1 MLKSI
6 TIDNYVLIEHL
17 EIDFH
22 KGFSVL
28 TGETGAGK
36 SIILGAINLL
46 SGQRADAKS
55 IRQGADRCIIEG
67 HFDISNYHLEDF
79 FTDNG
84 LDIDSSDTIL
94 RRDLSSNG
102 KSRAFIN
109 DIPVTLTQLKELSN
123 RLIDIHSQHQNLALG
138 SQLFQTGFVDTIANN
153 NNELNSYSK
162 CFEEYIK
169 LQKELS
175 ELNKQA
181 ANSNDDLDYIRFQY
195 DTILQAKLVDGEQ
208 EELEEELEILE
219 HAEEIKEQLYR
230 ASMLFDSDEGGV
242 ISNIKQI
249 LQSLRQASRNY
260 SGAEELADRT
270 ESTLIEIKDIFAETT
285 NAAESINFNPERLE
299 QVNERLDTIYSLQ
312 KKFKTDSVA
321 DLITTMEQY
330 GKQLDMAGSFDYII
344 EEVEKRLKNV
354 EKALKKSADNL
365 TSTRKKSA
373 SVIEKDISKMLVP
386 LGIPNI
392 QFHIDIQLKEIYDET
407 GQDDIRFLFS
417 ANKAVPMQELSTV
430 ASGGELSR
438 VMLSIKSLLAG
449 AKTLPTIIFD
459 EIDTGVSGAI
469 ADKMAQMMQ
478 QLCRNGHQV
487 LAITHL
493 PQIAS
498 YGEHH
503 YKVYKEDNDDATR
516 TGIMLLNRDERIIEI
531 AQMMSGTSLSQAAI
545 ENAKSLIENNGR

>member
-6 TIDNYVLIEHL
+6 LIDNYVLIEHL

-22 KGFSVL
+22 KGFSVI

-55 IRQGADRCIIEG
+55 IRQGADRCTIEG
-67 HFDISNYHLEDF
+67 HFDISSYHLEDF
-79 FTDNG
+79 FTANE
-84 LDIDSSDTIL
+84 LDIDLTDTIL

-109 DIPVTLTQLKELSN
+109 DTPVTLAQLKELSS

-138 SQLFQTGFVDTIANN
+138 TQPFQTGFVDTIADNDA
-153 NNELNSYSK
+153 EMNSYSL
-162 CFEEYIK
+162 CYNQYST

-175 ELNKQA
+175 DLKKQA
-181 ANSNDDLDYIRFQY
+181 SASNDDLDYIRFQY
-195 DTILQAKLVDGEQ
+195 ETLQQAKLSDGEQ
-208 EELEEELEILE
+208 EELEEELDILE

-230 ASMLFDSDEGGV
+230 ASSLFDNDEGGV
-242 ISNIKQI
+242 IGNVKQI
-249 LQSLRQASRNY
+249 VQSLRQASRNY
-260 SGAEELADRT
+260 ADAEELAERT
-270 ESTLIEIKDIFAETT
+270 ESVLIELKDIYAEASD
-285 NAAESINFNPERLE
+285 AAESISFNPERLQ
-299 QVNERLDTIYSLQ
+299 QVNDRLDLIYSLQ
-312 KKFKTDSVA
+312 KKYKTDTIA
-321 DLITTMEQY
+321 GLIAITERY
-330 GKQLDMAGSFDYII
+330 GQQLDMAGSFDYLI
-344 EEVEKRLKNV
+344 EELEKKI
-354 EKALKKSADNL
+354 KSAEKEMKQAADKL
-365 TSTRKKSA
+365 TATRKSSA
-373 SVIEKDISKMLVP
+373 QSIEKEISTMLIP

-392 QFHIDIQLKEIYDET
+392 QFHIEITTKEIYDET
-407 GQDDIRFLFS
+407 GHDDIRFLFS
-417 ANKAVPMQELSTV
+417 ANKAVAMQELSTV

-438 VMLSIKSLLAG
+438 VMLSVKSLLAG

-478 QLCRNGHQV
+478 QMSLDGHQV

-498 YGEHH
+498 YGENH
-503 YKVYKEDNDDATR
+503 YKVYKEDYEDSTR
-516 TGIMLLNRDERIIEI
+516 TGIKVLNKEERITEI
-531 AQMMSGTSLSQAAI
+531 AQMMSGTSLTQAAI
-545 ENAKSLIENNGR
+545 DNAKSLIENNGR

>member
-55 IRQGADRCIIEG
+55 IRQGADRCTIEG

-175 ELNKQA
+175 ELKKQA

-195 DTILQAKLVDGEQ
+195 DTLLQAKLVDGEQ

-242 ISNIKQI
+242 ISNLKQI

-285 NAAESINFNPERLE
+285 NAAESINFNPERLQ
-299 QVNERLDTIYSLQ
+299 QVNDRLDTIYSLQ

-321 DLITTMEQY
+321 GLITTMEQY

-392 QFHIDIQLKEIYDET
+392 QFHIDIQLKDIYDET

>member
-55 IRQGADRCIIEG
+55 IRQGADRCTIEG

-175 ELNKQA
+175 ELKKQA

-195 DTILQAKLVDGEQ
+195 DTLLQAKLVDGEQ

-242 ISNIKQI
+242 ISNLKQI

-260 SGAEELADRT
+260 SDAEELADRT

-285 NAAESINFNPERLE
+285 NAAESINFNPERLQ
-299 QVNERLDTIYSLQ
+299 QVNDRLDTIYSLQ

-321 DLITTMEQY
+321 GLITTMEQY

>member
-55 IRQGADRCIIEG
+55 IRQGAERCTIEG

-153 NNELNSYSK
+153 NTELNSYSK

-175 ELNKQA
+175 ELKKQA

-195 DTILQAKLVDGEQ
+195 DTLLQAKLVDGEQ

-230 ASMLFDSDEGGV
+230 ASMLFDSDDGGV
-242 ISNIKQI
+242 ISNLKQI

-285 NAAESINFNPERLE
+285 NAAESINFNPERLQ
-299 QVNERLDTIYSLQ
+299 QVNDRLDTIYSLQ

-321 DLITTMEQY
+321 GLITTMEQY

>member
-55 IRQGADRCIIEG
+55 IRQGADRCTIEG

-153 NNELNSYSK
+153 NTELNSYSK

-175 ELNKQA
+175 ELQKQA

-195 DTILQAKLVDGEQ
+195 DTLLQAKLVDGEQ

-242 ISNIKQI
+242 ISNLKQI

-285 NAAESINFNPERLE
+285 NAAESINFNPERLQ
-299 QVNERLDTIYSLQ
+299 QVNDRLDTIYSLQ

-321 DLITTMEQY
+321 GLITTMEQY

>member
-55 IRQGADRCIIEG
+55 IRQGADRCTIEG

-153 NNELNSYSK
+153 NTELNSYSK

-175 ELNKQA
+175 ELKKQA

-195 DTILQAKLVDGEQ
+195 DTLLQAKLVDGEQ

-285 NAAESINFNPERLE
+285 NAAESINFNPERLQ
-299 QVNERLDTIYSLQ
+299 QVNDRLDTIYSLQ

-321 DLITTMEQY
+321 GLITTMEQY

-392 QFHIDIQLKEIYDET
+392 QFHIDIQLKEIYDEN

>member
-6 TIDNYVLIEHL
+6 TIDNYVLIKHL

-55 IRQGADRCIIEG
+55 IRQGADRCTIEG

-175 ELNKQA
+175 ELKKQA

-195 DTILQAKLVDGEQ
+195 DTLLQAKLVDGEQ

-242 ISNIKQI
+242 ISNLKQI

-285 NAAESINFNPERLE
+285 NAAESINFNPERLQ
-299 QVNERLDTIYSLQ
+299 QVNDRLDTIYSLQ

-321 DLITTMEQY
+321 GLITTMEQY

>member
-55 IRQGADRCIIEG
+55 IRQGAERCTIEG

-153 NNELNSYSK
+153 NTELNSYSK

-175 ELNKQA
+175 ELQKQA

-195 DTILQAKLVDGEQ
+195 DTLLQAKLVDGEQ

-242 ISNIKQI
+242 ISNLKQI

-285 NAAESINFNPERLE
+285 NAAESINFNPERLQ
-299 QVNERLDTIYSLQ
+299 QVNDRLDTIYSLQ

-321 DLITTMEQY
+321 GLITTMEQY

-478 QLCRNGHQV
+478 QLCSNGHQV

>member
-55 IRQGADRCIIEG
+55 IRQGADRCTIEG

-94 RRDLSSNG
+94 RRDLSTNG

-153 NNELNSYSK
+153 NTELNSYSK

-175 ELNKQA
+175 ELKKQA

-195 DTILQAKLVDGEQ
+195 DTLLQAKLVDGEQ

-242 ISNIKQI
+242 ISNLKQI

-285 NAAESINFNPERLE
+285 NAAESINFNPERLQ
-299 QVNERLDTIYSLQ
+299 QVNDRLDTIYSLQ

-321 DLITTMEQY
+321 GLITTMEQY

>member
-55 IRQGADRCIIEG
+55 IRQGADRCTIEG

-153 NNELNSYSK
+153 NTELNSYSK

-175 ELNKQA
+175 ELKKQA

-195 DTILQAKLVDGEQ
+195 DTLLQAKLVDGEQ

-230 ASMLFDSDEGGV
+230 ASMLFDSDDGGV
-242 ISNIKQI
+242 ISNLKQI

-285 NAAESINFNPERLE
+285 NAAESINFNPERLQ
-299 QVNERLDTIYSLQ
+299 QVNDRLDTIYSLQ

-321 DLITTMEQY
+321 GLITTMEQY

>member
-55 IRQGADRCIIEG
+55 IRQGADRCTIEG

-175 ELNKQA
+175 ELKKQA

-195 DTILQAKLVDGEQ
+195 DTLLQAKLVDGEQ

-242 ISNIKQI
+242 ISNLKQI

-285 NAAESINFNPERLE
+285 NAAESINFNPERLQ
-299 QVNERLDTIYSLQ
+299 QVNDRLDTIYSLQ

-321 DLITTMEQY
+321 GLITTMEQY

-373 SVIEKDISKMLVP
+373 SVIEKDISNMLVP

>member
-55 IRQGADRCIIEG
+55 IRQGADRCTIEG

-153 NNELNSYSK
+153 NTELNSYSK

-175 ELNKQA
+175 ELKKQA

-195 DTILQAKLVDGEQ
+195 DTLLQAKLVDGEQ

-242 ISNIKQI
+242 ISNLKQI

-285 NAAESINFNPERLE
+285 NAAESINFNPERLQ
-299 QVNERLDTIYSLQ
+299 QVNDRLDTIYSLQ

-321 DLITTMEQY
+321 GLITTMEQY
-330 GKQLDMAGSFDYII
+330 SKQLDMAGSFDYII

-392 QFHIDIQLKEIYDET
+392 QFHIDIHLKEIYDET

>member
-55 IRQGADRCIIEG
+55 IRQGADRCTIEG

-175 ELNKQA
+175 ELKKQA

-195 DTILQAKLVDGEQ
+195 DTLLQAKLVDGEQ

-242 ISNIKQI
+242 ISNLKQI

-285 NAAESINFNPERLE
+285 NAAESINFNPERLQ
-299 QVNERLDTIYSLQ
+299 QVNDRLDTIYSLQ

-321 DLITTMEQY
+321 GLITTMEQY

-498 YGEHH
+498 YGEYH

>member
-55 IRQGADRCIIEG
+55 IRQGADRCTIEG

-138 SQLFQTGFVDTIANN
+138 SHLFQTGFVDTIANN

-175 ELNKQA
+175 ELKKQA

-195 DTILQAKLVDGEQ
+195 DTLIQAKLVDGEQ

-242 ISNIKQI
+242 ISNLKQI

-285 NAAESINFNPERLE
+285 NAAESINFNPERLQ
-299 QVNERLDTIYSLQ
+299 QVNDRLDTIYSLQ

-321 DLITTMEQY
+321 GLITTMEQY

-392 QFHIDIQLKEIYDET
+392 QFHIDIQLKELYDET

>member
-55 IRQGADRCIIEG
+55 IRQGADRCTIEG

-175 ELNKQA
+175 ELKKQA

-195 DTILQAKLVDGEQ
+195 DTLLQAKLVDGEQ

-242 ISNIKQI
+242 ISNLKQI

-285 NAAESINFNPERLE
+285 NAAESINFNPERLQ
-299 QVNERLDTIYSLQ
+299 QVNDRLDTIYSLQ

-321 DLITTMEQY
+321 GLITTMEQY

-392 QFHIDIQLKEIYDET
+392 QFHTDIQLKEIYDET

>member
-55 IRQGADRCIIEG
+55 IRQGADRCTIEG

-153 NNELNSYSK
+153 NTELNSYSQ

-175 ELNKQA
+175 ELKKQA

-195 DTILQAKLVDGEQ
+195 DTLLQAKLVDGEQ

-242 ISNIKQI
+242 ISNLKQI

-285 NAAESINFNPERLE
+285 NAAESINFNPERLQ
-299 QVNERLDTIYSLQ
+299 QVNDRLDTIYSLQ

-321 DLITTMEQY
+321 GLITTMEQY

-354 EKALKKSADNL
+354 EKALKKLADNL

>member
-55 IRQGADRCIIEG
+55 IRQGADRCTIEG

-175 ELNKQA
+175 ELKKQA

-195 DTILQAKLVDGEQ
+195 DTLLQAKLVDGEQ

-242 ISNIKQI
+242 ISNLKQI

-285 NAAESINFNPERLE
+285 NAAESINFNPERLQ
-299 QVNERLDTIYSLQ
+299 QVNDRLDTIYSLQ

-321 DLITTMEQY
+321 GLITTMEQY

-365 TSTRKKSA
+365 TSTRKESA

>member
-55 IRQGADRCIIEG
+55 IRQGADRCTIEG

-175 ELNKQA
+175 ELKKQA

-195 DTILQAKLVDGEQ
+195 DTLLQAKLVDGEQ

-285 NAAESINFNPERLE
+285 NAAESINFNPERLQ
-299 QVNERLDTIYSLQ
+299 QVNDRLDTIYSLQ

-321 DLITTMEQY
+321 GLITTMEQY

>member
-55 IRQGADRCIIEG
+55 IRQGADRCTIEG

-153 NNELNSYSK
+153 NTELNSYSK

-175 ELNKQA
+175 ELKKQA

-195 DTILQAKLVDGEQ
+195 NTLLQAKLVDGEQ

-242 ISNIKQI
+242 ISNLKQI

-285 NAAESINFNPERLE
+285 NAAESINFNPERLQ
-299 QVNERLDTIYSLQ
+299 QVNDRLDTIYSLQ

-321 DLITTMEQY
+321 GLITTMEQY

>member
-55 IRQGADRCIIEG
+55 IRQGADRCTIEG

-153 NNELNSYSK
+153 NTELNSYSK

-175 ELNKQA
+175 ELKKQA

-195 DTILQAKLVDGEQ
+195 DTLLQAKLVDGEQ

-242 ISNIKQI
+242 ISNLKQI

-285 NAAESINFNPERLE
+285 NAAESINFNPERLQ
-299 QVNERLDTIYSLQ
+299 QVNDRLDTIYSLQ

-321 DLITTMEQY
+321 GLITTMEQY

-516 TGIMLLNRDERIIEI
+516 TGIKLLNRDERIIEI

>member
-55 IRQGADRCIIEG
+55 IRQGADRCTIEG

-175 ELNKQA
+175 ELKKQA

-195 DTILQAKLVDGEQ
+195 DTLLQAKLVDGEQ

-242 ISNIKQI
+242 ISNLKQI

-285 NAAESINFNPERLE
+285 NAAESINFNPERLQ
-299 QVNERLDTIYSLQ
+299 QVNDRLDTIYSLQ

-321 DLITTMEQY
+321 GLITTMEQY

>member
-6 TIDNYVLIEHL
+6 LIDNYVLIEHL

-22 KGFSVL
+22 KGFSVI

-55 IRQGADRCIIEG
+55 IRQGADRCTIEG
-67 HFDISNYHLEDF
+67 HFDISSYHLEDF
-79 FTDNG
+79 FTANE
-84 LDIDSSDTIL
+84 LDIDLTDTIL

-109 DIPVTLTQLKELSN
+109 DTPVTLAQLKELSS

-138 SQLFQTGFVDTIANN
+138 TQPFQTGFVDTIADNDA
-153 NNELNSYSK
+153 EMNSYSL
-162 CFEEYIK
+162 CYNQYST

-175 ELNKQA
+175 DLKKQA
-181 ANSNDDLDYIRFQY
+181 SASNDDLDYIRFQY
-195 DTILQAKLVDGEQ
+195 ETLQQAKLSDGEQ
-208 EELEEELEILE
+208 EELEEELDILE

-230 ASMLFDSDEGGV
+230 ASSIFDNDEGGV
-242 ISNIKQI
+242 IGNVKHIV
-249 LQSLRQASRNY
+249 QSLRQASRNY
-260 SGAEELADRT
+260 ADAEELAERT
-270 ESTLIEIKDIFAETT
+270 ESVLIELKDIYAEASD
-285 NAAESINFNPERLE
+285 AAESISFNPERLQ
-299 QVNERLDTIYSLQ
+299 QVNDRLDLIYSLQ
-312 KKFKTDSVA
+312 KKYKTDTIA
-321 DLITTMEQY
+321 GLIAITERY
-330 GKQLDMAGSFDYII
+330 GQQLDMAGSFDYLI
-344 EEVEKRLKNV
+344 EELEKKI
-354 EKALKKSADNL
+354 KSAEKEMKQAADKL
-365 TSTRKKSA
+365 TATRKSSA
-373 SVIEKDISKMLVP
+373 QSIEKKISTMLIP

-392 QFHIDIQLKEIYDET
+392 QFHIEITPKEIYDET
-407 GQDDIRFLFS
+407 GHDDIRFLFS
-417 ANKAVPMQELSTV
+417 ANKAVAMQELSTV

-438 VMLSIKSLLAG
+438 VMLSVKSLLAG

-478 QLCRNGHQV
+478 QMSLDGHQV

-498 YGEHH
+498 YGENH
-503 YKVYKEDNDDATR
+503 YKVYKEDYEDSTR
-516 TGIMLLNRDERIIEI
+516 TGIKVLNKEERITEI
-531 AQMMSGTSLSQAAI
+531 AQMMSGTSLTQAAI
-545 ENAKSLIENNGR
+545 DNAKSLIENNGR

>member
-46 SGQRADAKS
+46 SGQRSDTRS
-55 IRQGADRCIIEG
+55 IRQGAERCTIEG

-109 DIPVTLTQLKELSN
+109 DFPVTLTQLKELSN

-175 ELNKQA
+175 ELKKQA

-195 DTILQAKLVDGEQ
+195 DTLLQAKLVDGEQ
-208 EELEEELEILE
+208 VELEEELEILE

-285 NAAESINFNPERLE
+285 NAAESINFNPERLQ
-299 QVNERLDTIYSLQ
+299 QVNDRLDTIYSLQ

-321 DLITTMEQY
+321 GLITTMEQY
-330 GKQLDMAGSFDYII
+330 GKQLDMVGSFDYIL

>member
-55 IRQGADRCIIEG
+55 IRQGADRCTIEG

-175 ELNKQA
+175 ELKKQA

-195 DTILQAKLVDGEQ
+195 DTLLQAKLVDGEQ

-285 NAAESINFNPERLE
+285 NAAESINFNPERLQ
-299 QVNERLDTIYSLQ
+299 QVNDRLDTIYSLQ

-321 DLITTMEQY
+321 GLITTMEQY
-330 GKQLDMAGSFDYII
+330 GKQLEMAGSFDYII

>member
-55 IRQGADRCIIEG
+55 IRQGADRCTIEG

-153 NNELNSYSK
+153 NTELNSYSK

-175 ELNKQA
+175 ELKKQA

-195 DTILQAKLVDGEQ
+195 DTLLQAKLVDGEQ
-208 EELEEELEILE
+208 EELEEELELLE

-242 ISNIKQI
+242 ISNLKQI

-299 QVNERLDTIYSLQ
+299 QVNDRLDTIYSLQ

-321 DLITTMEQY
+321 GLITTMEQY

-545 ENAKSLIENNGR
+545 ENAKSLIENDGR

>member
-1 MLKSI
+1 MLCVS
-6 TIDNYVLIEHL
+6 
-17 EIDFH
+17 
-22 KGFSVL
+22 
-28 TGETGAGK
+28 
-36 SIILGAINLL
+36 
-46 SGQRADAKS
+46 
-55 IRQGADRCIIEG
+55 
-67 HFDISNYHLEDF
+67 
-79 FTDNG
+79 
-84 LDIDSSDTIL
+84 
-94 RRDLSSNG
+94 
-102 KSRAFIN
+102 
-109 DIPVTLTQLKELSN
+109 
-123 RLIDIHSQHQNLALG
+123 
-138 SQLFQTGFVDTIANN
+138 
-153 NNELNSYSK
+153 
-162 CFEEYIK
+162 
-169 LQKELS
+169 
-175 ELNKQA
+175 
-181 ANSNDDLDYIRFQY
+181 
-195 DTILQAKLVDGEQ
+195 
-208 EELEEELEILE
+208 
-219 HAEEIKEQLYR
+219 EEIKEQLYR

-242 ISNIKQI
+242 ISNLKQI

-260 SGAEELADRT
+260 SDAEELADRT

-285 NAAESINFNPERLE
+285 NAAESISFNPERLQ
-299 QVNERLDTIYSLQ
+299 QVNDRLDTIYSLQ

-321 DLITTMEQY
+321 GLITTMEQY

>member
-55 IRQGADRCIIEG
+55 IRQGADRCTIEG

-175 ELNKQA
+175 ELKKQA

-195 DTILQAKLVDGEQ
+195 DTLLQAKLVDGEQ

-285 NAAESINFNPERLE
+285 NAAESISFNPERLQ
-299 QVNERLDTIYSLQ
+299 QVNDRLDTIYSLQ

-321 DLITTMEQY
+321 GLITTMEQY

>member
-55 IRQGADRCIIEG
+55 IRQGADRCTIEG

-153 NNELNSYSK
+153 NTELNSYSK

-175 ELNKQA
+175 ELKKQA

-195 DTILQAKLVDGEQ
+195 DTLLQAKLVDGEQ
-208 EELEEELEILE
+208 EELEEELELLE

-242 ISNIKQI
+242 ISNLKQI

-285 NAAESINFNPERLE
+285 NAAESINFNPERLQ
-299 QVNERLDTIYSLQ
+299 QVNDRLDTIYSLQ

-321 DLITTMEQY
+321 GLITTMEQY

>member
-55 IRQGADRCIIEG
+55 IRQGADRCTIEG

-153 NNELNSYSK
+153 NTELNSYSK

-175 ELNKQA
+175 ELKKQA

-195 DTILQAKLVDGEQ
+195 DTLLQAKLVDGEQ

-242 ISNIKQI
+242 ISNLKQI

-299 QVNERLDTIYSLQ
+299 QVNDRLDTIYSLQ

-321 DLITTMEQY
+321 GLITTMEQY

-392 QFHIDIQLKEIYDET
+392 QFHIDIELKEIYDET

-545 ENAKSLIENNGR
+545 ENAKSLIENDGR

>member
-55 IRQGADRCIIEG
+55 IRQGADRCTIEG

-175 ELNKQA
+175 ELKKQA

-195 DTILQAKLVDGEQ
+195 DTLQQAKLVDSEQ

-242 ISNIKQI
+242 ISNLKQI

-285 NAAESINFNPERLE
+285 NAAESISFNPERLQ
-299 QVNERLDTIYSLQ
+299 QVNDRLDTIYSLQ

-321 DLITTMEQY
+321 GLITTMEQY
-330 GKQLDMAGSFDYII
+330 CKQLDMAGSFDYII

-365 TSTRKKSA
+365 TSTRKKAA
-373 SVIEKDISKMLVP
+373 SVIEKDIAASESVSLV
-386 LGIPNI
+386 
-392 QFHIDIQLKEIYDET
+392 
-407 GQDDIRFLFS
+407 RFLF
-417 ANKAVPMQELSTV
+417 E
-430 ASGGELSR
+430 
-438 VMLSIKSLLAG
+438 KS
-449 AKTLPTIIFD
+449 K
-459 EIDTGVSGAI
+459 
-469 ADKMAQMMQ
+469 
-478 QLCRNGHQV
+478 
-487 LAITHL
+487 
-493 PQIAS
+493 
-498 YGEHH
+498 
-503 YKVYKEDNDDATR
+503 
-516 TGIMLLNRDERIIEI
+516 
-531 AQMMSGTSLSQAAI
+531 
-545 ENAKSLIENNGR
+545 

>member
-55 IRQGADRCIIEG
+55 IRQGADRCTIEG

-153 NNELNSYSK
+153 NTELNSYSK

-175 ELNKQA
+175 ELKKQA

-195 DTILQAKLVDGEQ
+195 DTLLQAKLVDGEQ

-242 ISNIKQI
+242 ISNLKQI

-285 NAAESINFNPERLE
+285 NAAESINFNPERLQ
-299 QVNERLDTIYSLQ
+299 QVNDRLDTIYSLQ

-321 DLITTMEQY
+321 GLITTMEQY

-392 QFHIDIQLKEIYDET
+392 QFHIDIQLKELYDET

>member
-55 IRQGADRCIIEG
+55 IRQGADRCTIEG

-153 NNELNSYSK
+153 NTELNSYSK

-175 ELNKQA
+175 ELKKQA

-195 DTILQAKLVDGEQ
+195 DTLLQAKLVDGEQ

-242 ISNIKQI
+242 ISNLKQI

-285 NAAESINFNPERLE
+285 NAAESINFNPERLQ
-299 QVNERLDTIYSLQ
+299 QVNDRLDTIYSLQ

-321 DLITTMEQY
+321 GLITTMEQY

-344 EEVEKRLKNV
+344 EEVEKRLKNA

-392 QFHIDIQLKEIYDET
+392 QFHIDIELKEIYDET

-516 TGIMLLNRDERIIEI
+516 TGIKLLNRDERIIEI

>member
-6 TIDNYVLIEHL
+6 LIDNYVLIEHL

-22 KGFSVL
+22 KGFSVI

-55 IRQGADRCIIEG
+55 IRQGADRCTIEG
-67 HFDISNYHLEDF
+67 HFDISSYNLEDF
-79 FTDNG
+79 FIENG
-84 LDIDSSDTIL
+84 LDIDVNDTIL
-94 RRDLSSNG
+94 RRDLGSNG

-109 DIPVTLTQLKELSN
+109 DIPVTLVQLKELSG

-138 SQLFQTGFVDTIANN
+138 TQLFQTGFVDTIANN
-153 NNELNSYSK
+153 NKELSSYSE
-162 CFEEYIK
+162 CYEEYSK

-175 ELNKQA
+175 DLKREA

-195 DTILQAKLVDGEQ
+195 DTLQQAKLVDGEQ
-208 EELEEELEILE
+208 EELEEELDILE

-230 ASMLFDSDEGGV
+230 ASTLFDNDEGGV
-242 ISNIKQI
+242 VSNLKQI

-260 SGAEELADRT
+260 NGAEELADRT
-270 ESTLIEIKDIFAETT
+270 ESALIEIKDIFAETEDAVE
-285 NAAESINFNPERLE
+285 NINFDPERLQ
-299 QVNERLDTIYSLQ
+299 QVNDRLDIIYSLQ
-312 KKFKTDSVA
+312 KKYKTDSIA
-321 DLITTMEQY
+321 GLIALTEKY
-330 GKQLDMAGSFDYII
+330 GKQLEMAGSFDFVI
-344 EEVEKRLKNV
+344 EELEKRLKAA
-354 EKALKKSADNL
+354 EKDLQQSADKL
-365 TSTRKKSA
+365 TTTRKKSA
-373 SVIEKDISKMLVP
+373 ATIEKEISKMLVP

-392 QFHIDIQLKEIYDET
+392 QFQIDINPKDIYDET
-407 GQDDIRFLFS
+407 GHDDIRFLFS
-417 ANKAVPMQELSTV
+417 ANKAVPVQELSNV

-449 AKTLPTIIFD
+449 AKTLPTIVFD

-478 QLCRNGHQV
+478 KMSIDGHQV

-503 YKVYKEDNDDATR
+503 YKVYKDESKDSTR
-516 TGIMLLNRDERIIEI
+516 TEIKVLDNEERITEI
-531 AQMMSGTSLSQAAI
+531 AQMMSGTSLTQAAI

>member
-55 IRQGADRCIIEG
+55 IRQGADRCTIEG

-153 NNELNSYSK
+153 NTELNSYSN

-175 ELNKQA
+175 ELKKQA

-195 DTILQAKLVDGEQ
+195 DTLLQAKLVDGEQ

-242 ISNIKQI
+242 ISNLKQI

-285 NAAESINFNPERLE
+285 NAAESINFNPERLQ
-299 QVNERLDTIYSLQ
+299 QVNDRLDTIYSLQ

-321 DLITTMEQY
+321 GLITTMEQY

>member
-55 IRQGADRCIIEG
+55 IRQGADRCTIEG

-153 NNELNSYSK
+153 NTELNSYSK

-175 ELNKQA
+175 ELKKQA

-195 DTILQAKLVDGEQ
+195 DTLLQAKLVDGEQ

-242 ISNIKQI
+242 ISNLKQI

-270 ESTLIEIKDIFAETT
+270 DSTLIEIKDIFAETT
-285 NAAESINFNPERLE
+285 NAAESINFNPERLQ
-299 QVNERLDTIYSLQ
+299 QVNDRLDTIYSLQ

-321 DLITTMEQY
+321 GLITTMEQY

-344 EEVEKRLKNV
+344 EEGEKRLKNV

-516 TGIMLLNRDERIIEI
+516 TGITLLNRDERIIEI

>member
-55 IRQGADRCIIEG
+55 IRQGADRCTIEG

-153 NNELNSYSK
+153 NTELNSYSK
-162 CFEEYIK
+162 YFEEYIK

-175 ELNKQA
+175 ELKKQA

-195 DTILQAKLVDGEQ
+195 DTLLQAKLVDGEQ

-242 ISNIKQI
+242 ISNLKQI

-285 NAAESINFNPERLE
+285 NAAESINFNPERLQ
-299 QVNERLDTIYSLQ
+299 QVNDRLDTIYSLQ

-321 DLITTMEQY
+321 GLITTMEQY

>member
-55 IRQGADRCIIEG
+55 IRQGADRCTIEG

-153 NNELNSYSK
+153 NTELNSYSK

-175 ELNKQA
+175 ELQKQA

-195 DTILQAKLVDGEQ
+195 DTLLQAKLVDGEQ

-321 DLITTMEQY
+321 GLITTMEQY

-469 ADKMAQMMQ
+469 ADKMAQMMH